1 MQLPVHRSPRCQAK
15 SKRIGKKCRSPAVRG
30 YNVCRM
36 HGAHGGAPEGRRN
49 GRYRTGS
56 HTKGMLELKKQ
67 ANMLIKATRQMIKA
81 TRVS

>member
-1 MQLPVHRSPRCQAK
+1 VRDLVVIAQPAGRAHFIEVKTAEGQVSLEHRTK
-15 SKRIGKKCRSPAVRG
+15 
-30 YNVCRM
+30 
-36 HGAHGGAPEGRRN
+36 
-49 GRYRTGS
+49 S

>member
-1 MQLPVHRSPRCQAK
+1 
-15 SKRIGKKCRSPAVRG
+15 
-30 YNVCRM
+30 M

-56 HTKGMLELKKQ
+56 HTKGMLELKRQ

-81 TRVS
+81 TRIS